1 MVIYDRVQ
9 SRMIFLNTMRNF
21 EEWEIQ
27 MKTKK
32 RTLTNNS
39 QLLWNVTLLWIF
51 LHPLYLYT
59 YLYIYSSFNWQQR
72 GGGGIS
78 KNFLLFFIPL
88 LPYITLLLVVSSSSL
103 VFTHG
108 RSFKQYPCNNWWNK
122 GRESIKETSRAISFW
137 HELALFVGSLRRLKS
152 WHIGHGDPRHGAA
165 SHAIILCKI
174 I

>member
-1 MVIYDRVQ
+1 MGNSNENKKTNTNKQFLVAAVKSNITLNFSAPTLFIYILIYLFLVQ
-9 SRMIFLNTMRNF
+9 LAA
-21 EEWEIQ
+21 
-27 MKTKK
+27 K
-32 RTLTNNS
+32 
-39 QLLWNVTLLWIF
+39 
-51 LHPLYLYT
+51 
-59 YLYIYSSFNWQQR
+59 

-78 KNFLLFFIPL
+78 KYFLLFFIPL
-88 LPYITLLLVVSSSSL
+88 LPYITLLLVVRSSSL